1 MEDKMEKKKPI
12 EDFTTE
18 QKSLNTHTHTS
29 NETLKC
35 EVQFPKLKLKI
46 WVYE

>member
-18 QKSLNTHTHTS
+18 KKSLNTHTH
-29 NETLKC
+29 
-35 EVQFPKLKLKI
+35 QMKL
-46 WVYE
+46 